1 MPYSITIPNPPD
13 KNVWDELKSNQKQC
27 YPVMNKEFF
36 LQKMSVEIEDTWN
49 FFIPLFPGYRE
60 KISNKEIPDYKSSK
74 NPG

>member
-36 LQKMSVEIEDTWN
+36 L
-49 FFIPLFPGYRE
+49 
-60 KISNKEIPDYKSSK
+60 
-74 NPG
+74 